1 VDDARHDVVIA
12 GGGLAGAATAFWL
25 ARAAR
30 LSILLV
36 ERENALAVHS
46 SGRNAGMVR
55 RSAGAPALDRFCD
68 EGAAFL
74 AAPPRDFGGAT
85 GWRRTGSFLVATP
98 QQARAWERPGVAR
111 VDADALARA
120 WPAWRVDAGVA
131 LLHTADDGV
140 ADSRAVVAGFVAGA
154 RSHGVVV
161 QQGARVESLE
171 VRDGRI
177 AAARVGGRR
186 IACRVVVDATGA
198 WAGEVARAAGGDDP
212 GVRASRRHL
221 LVTTP
226 DPRIDPAW
234 PWVWDHV
241 RGFYARPEAG
251 GLLACA
257 CDERIEPAGD
267 CPADPAHAAAI
278 VAKLAVALPDFASLR
293 VARFWAGQRT
303 RRDDERFVLGPA
315 RALGGLHFAAGLG
328 GHGLTAAAA
337 MGRVAAEGIL
347 AELGRSVVARDAVA

>member
-1 VDDARHDVVIA
+1 MDDARHDVVIA

-25 ARAAR
+25 ARSAP
-30 LSILLV
+30 LSVLLV
-36 ERENALAVHS
+36 EREATLAFHA

-55 RSAGAPALDRFCD
+55 RSAGEPALDRLCD
-68 EGAAFL
+68 EGTAFL

-98 QQARAWERPGVAR
+98 AQARAWERPGVAR
-111 VDADALARA
+111 VGADALARA
-120 WPAWRVDAGVA
+120 WPGWRLADGVA

-140 ADSRAVVAGFVAGA
+140 ADSRAVVAGFVEGA
-154 RSHGVVV
+154 MGHGVVV

-171 VRDGRI
+171 LRDGRV
-177 AAARVGGRR
+177 AAARIGGRR
-186 IACRVVVDATGA
+186 VACRAVVDACGA
-198 WAGEVARAAGGDDP
+198 WAGELVRAAGGDAP
-212 GVRASRRHL
+212 VLRASRRHL
-221 LVTTP
+221 LVTAP
-226 DPRIDPAW
+226 DPRVDRAW

-267 CPADPAHAAAI
+267 CLADPAQVATIA
-278 VAKLAVALPDFASLR
+278 AKLAAALPEFASLR
-293 VARFWAGQRT
+293 VARAWAGQRT

-315 RALGGLHFAAGLG
+315 LAIGGLHFAAGLG

-337 MGRVAAEGIL
+337 VGRVVAEGVL
-347 AELGRSVVARDAVA
+347 AELGRGGAARDAVA